1 MTTSPEQEEPELP
14 AAEPAPPLMAA
25 MHVTATAVVT
35 RPDGSTDEE
44 DSL

>member
-1 MTTSPEQEEPELP
+1 MTTSPEQEEPEP
-14 AAEPAPPLMAA
+14 AQPTAPPVLAA
-25 MHVTATAVVT
+25 MHITATAVVT

>member
-1 MTTSPEQEEPELP
+1 MTTSPEQEEPDV
-14 AAEPAPPLMAA
+14 AQPPVLSA

>member
-1 MTTSPEQEEPELP
+1 MTTSPEAEEPEPP
-14 AAEPAPPLMAA
+14 AQQPVMAD